1 MKDVEF
7 MVNGSR
13 CTIYTAFYEST
24 PVVVKVVRRD
34 AQDKETVRQV
44 RAGPCDAIANFW
56 DREWFRVA

>member
-1 MKDVEF
+1 M
-7 MVNGSR
+7 NGSR